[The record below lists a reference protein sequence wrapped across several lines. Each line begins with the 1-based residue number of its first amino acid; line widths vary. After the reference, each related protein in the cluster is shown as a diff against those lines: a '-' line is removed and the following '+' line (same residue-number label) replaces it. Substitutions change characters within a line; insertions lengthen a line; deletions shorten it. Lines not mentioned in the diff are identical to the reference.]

1 MAECSKQ
8 ILLIKHI
15 KNFKFDMLF
24 LIYTI
29 VNDKNR
35 DGKKIEF
42 AKNIITYC
50 IKGLTNRKNDF
61 IIMLFARE

>member
-15 KNFKFDMLF
+15 KNFKLDMLF

-35 DGKKIEF
+35 DGKKIELT
-42 AKNIITYC
+42 KKYSHVLY
-50 IKGLTNRKNDF
+50 KGIDK
-61 IIMLFARE
+61 REDQFYHYA